1 MNMDSKEIRAKKA
14 IDSIENIERLPVSND
29 LLERLRNRTQI
40 GMIQIFMIKPLVR
53 LAIAASV
60 AILLLFNIYT
70 LNKTSNKRSD
80 QNSVFAS
87 EYFSY
92 LNSI

>member
-92 LNSI
+92 MNSI

>member
-14 IDSIENIERLPVSND
+14 IDSIEKIERLPVSND

-92 LNSI
+92 MNSI

>member
-70 LNKTSNKRSD
+70 LNKTGNKRSD